1 MYIVFLGPRLPH
13 PMARFS
19 MVAFQND
26 VITIG
31 GWDGHASMTALYR
44 MKCNNDIPNEYCTW
58 TKMSQELRI
67 PRHDAVSMLIPDE
80 ALECV

>member
-1 MYIVFLGPRLPH
+1 MCILGPRLPH
-13 PMARFS
+13 SMARHS
-19 MVAFQND
+19 MVTFQND

-31 GWDGHASMTALYR
+31 GWDGHSSMTALYR

>member
-1 MYIVFLGPRLPH
+1 MTRH
-13 PMARFS
+13 S
-19 MVAFQND
+19 MVTFQND

-31 GWDGHASMTALYR
+31 GWDGYSSMSALYR
-44 MKCNNDIPNEYCTW
+44 MICDNDIPNEYCTW

-67 PRHDAVSMLIPDE
+67 PRHDAVSIFIPDE

>member
-1 MYIVFLGPRLPH
+1 MCILFLGPRLPH

-19 MVAFQND
+19 MVTFQND

-31 GWDGHASMTALYR
+31 GWAGTSMAALYR

-80 ALECV
+80 ALEWA